1 MKKQKKPFCSTA
13 RWFPAVFALCMLAAS
28 RLSVASA
35 AEFVQVV
42 PETVGMSSERL
53 ALLDEKMME
62 LIEQE
67 KLPGCVSLVMR
78 DGKVV
83 HFSALGYRN
92 KENQVPMQKD
102 SLFRIASQTKA
113 IVSVAVMMLQEDGLL
128 NINDAV
134 GKYMPEFM
142 QTNVAQAKA
151 DGGYEIVPAK
161 RAITIRDLLTH
172 TSGVSYGYGL
182 GEDLWQKAG
191 IQEWYF
197 ANRDEPIR
205 DVVRRMANLPFQAQP
220 GEQWIYG
227 YNTDILG
234 ALVEV
239 VSGETLDVFL
249 KSRIFD
255 PVGMSDTHFFLPDYK
270 ASRLATV
277 YSYENGR
284 LFRAPD
290 KGRVAQGE
298 YVEGPRK
305 CFSGGAGLVS
315 SAHDYAAFLQMLED
329 EGVSNGVRILSRKTV
344 ELMRINHLQAEMK
357 NSWTNGTGFGLGFSV
372 VTNLGLRGELGSVG
386 EYGWGGAYHSS
397 YWIDPKEKL
406 VVVYFTQVIP
416 AQNLNDHQ
424 LLRNLIYQAIA
435 D

>member
-1 MKKQKKPFCSTA
+1 MFCGI
-13 RWFPAVFALCMLAAS
+13 
-28 RLSVASA
+28 VASLLVVGA
-35 AEFVQVV
+35 SLPLSALELTPVV
-42 PETVGMSSERL
+42 PESVGMSADRL
-53 ALLDEKMME
+53 ALLDEKFQE
-62 LIEQE
+62 LVDQE
-67 KLPGCVSLVMR
+67 KLPGCVTLILR
-78 DGKVV
+78 EGKVV
-83 HFSALGYRN
+83 YFSALGDRD
-92 KENQVPMQKD
+92 KESHAPMQKD

-113 IVSVAVMMLQEDGLL
+113 VVSVAVMMLQEDGLL
-128 NINDAV
+128 DINEPV

-142 QTNVAQAKA
+142 QTNVAQATE
-151 DGGYEIVPAK
+151 DGYEIVPAK

-172 TSGVSYGYGL
+172 TSGVGYGYGI

-205 DVVRRMANLPFQAQP
+205 DVVRRMARLPFHAQP

-239 VSGETLDVFL
+239 VSEEPLNVFL

-255 PVGMSDTHFFLPDYK
+255 PVGMDDTHFFLPDYK

-277 YSYENGR
+277 YSFENGR
-284 LFRAPD
+284 LSRAPD
-290 KGRVAQGE
+290 TNGRVAQGE

-305 CFSGGAGLVS
+305 CFSGGAGLIS
-315 SAHDYAAFLQMLED
+315 SAHDYAAFLQMIAD
-329 EGVSNGVRILSRKTV
+329 NGVANGKHLLSRKSV
-344 ELMRINHLQAEMK
+344 ELMHVNHLPANVK
-357 NSWTNGTGFGLGFSV
+357 SSWTNGTGFGLGFSV
-372 VTNLGLRGELGSVG
+372 VTDLGLRGSLGSLG

-397 YWIDPKEKL
+397 YWIDPVEDL

-424 LLRNLIYQAIA
+424 LLRNLVYQAIA